1 MKYLIRELSKFLMF
15 AISVIFPIALWSMSG
30 QNNAY
35 LWFYIVSALLV
46 IQMFSHFETLEK
58 IDAFTQTQNTKQNEQ
73 KETL

>member
-15 AISVIFPIALWSMSG
+15 AISVIFPIVLWSMSG

-58 IDAFTQTQNTKQNEQ
+58 IDAFTQTQNTKQDEQ